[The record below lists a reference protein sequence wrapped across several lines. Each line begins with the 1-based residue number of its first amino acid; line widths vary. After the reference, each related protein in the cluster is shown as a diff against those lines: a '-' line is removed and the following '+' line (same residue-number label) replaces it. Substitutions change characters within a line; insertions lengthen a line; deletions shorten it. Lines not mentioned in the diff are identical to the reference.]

1 MLIAIYHIIQDD
13 AEFKPNDY
21 DEIVNPK
28 PSNNV
33 PKMTVENV
41 LWFLQEQ
48 GADEQALQILKK
60 QYCSI

>member
-41 LWFLQEQ
+41 LWL
-48 GADEQALQILKK
+48 L
-60 QYCSI
+60 